1 MERDGRTAKATG
13 HPGATLK
20 EYLAAHGLTVQ
31 GSAELLGVARPTLS
45 RILNGWASIS
55 PDMAVRLEEIGWADA
70 ESWLDLQAAHDLACT
85 RGITDPQGKLDA
97 PQLEYLMAWRKD
109 GEAAG
114 PSRRYLRQLAPDFGR
129 LTPKKRGA
137 ALVGLGMSLV
147 CQDQPVDAV
156 LKGLTEHPTWRR
168 LELPFRPSDHFSR
181 PHGLER
187 PEGATRVVHRPYP
200 QGRYLVAWNRSDS
213 EHHRLA
219 VGSWPDYDGWSAGF
233 ASGVVGGTILSHA
246 IWSDSRETALLMLA
260 FGLIAEDH
268 YFREVLEEF
277 AAIRE
282 WRDMGVLLPDGYYER
297 ALRDN
302 APEHWAPHNR
312 RSVESPDFDD
322 GGDSAKTGEGPGA
335 ERRAKSVVRNAPEWE
350 LLFLL
355 PNLKVEPDDLATWG
369 FPPQAGLTLGLE
381 GVALTSAKDER
392 VVETLEWSAA
402 AAAWVNSFHN
412 GHWNPVVPAAL
423 IAKKSWGALMGKD
436 AEPTMSFLNAVA
448 VAALLRTRARWPRES
463 VRGPSWSDSFD
474 YHPIELRP
482 DGSALDISTPA
493 LDSFH
498 VPWTELSLTCNIG
511 LGQRELD
518 STDERLALRLG
529 AAWKLRYQERL
540 TNRATTR
547 LFRSIEV
554 ANEALRMTSQGYRT
568 TREAASASVRWAT
581 SVEMLAAPGEGYVSK
596 DDCFALIKENSCSDG
611 EEEIAADVFRLLYQ
625 LRNDSVHGR
634 EIDLDQLCPFGQQA
648 PPLLSLASSVYRL
661 ALVAYLNRHWPTAA
675 WAEDA
680 PEDPN
685 TEMSLGLLDLTC
697 ADYETHLRH
706 ARPADD
712 RHRTGGKSVS

>member
-1 MERDGRTAKATG
+1 MKETD
-13 HPGATLK
+13 HLGATLK
-20 EYLAAHGLTVQ
+20 KYLEAHGLTVQ
-31 GSAELLGVARPTLS
+31 RSAELLGVARPTLS
-45 RILNGWASIS
+45 RILNGWASVS

-85 RGITDPQGKLDA
+85 RGVPDPQGRLVA
-97 PQLEYLMAWRKD
+97 PELEYLMAWRKD
-109 GEAAG
+109 GESAW
-114 PSRRYLRQLAPDFGR
+114 PSRRYLRQLAPNLGR

-147 CQDQPVDAV
+147 CEGEPVEEV
-156 LKGLTEHPTWRR
+156 LNGLAEHPTWRR
-168 LELPFRPSDHFSR
+168 LEMPFRPSDHFSHPR
-181 PHGLER
+181 RRGR
-187 PEGATRVVHRPYP
+187 ADGATHAVHRPYP
-200 QGRYLVAWNRSDS
+200 PGRYLVAWNPSDS
-213 EHHRLA
+213 VHRLT
-219 VGSWPDYDGWSAGF
+219 VGPWPDYDGWSTGF
-233 ASGVVGGTILSHA
+233 VSGVVGGTTLSHT
-246 IWSDSRETALLMLA
+246 IWPESREIALLMLA
-260 FGLIAEDH
+260 FGLIAEGH
-268 YFREVLEEF
+268 FFREVLEEF

-282 WRDMGVLLPDGYYER
+282 WRDTGVLLPDGYYER

-312 RSVESPDFDD
+312 RSVESPGSDD
-322 GGDSAKTGEGPGA
+322 GGDSGKTGEGPGA

-355 PNLKVEPDDLATWG
+355 PNLKVEPEDLATWG

-402 AAAWVNSFHN
+402 AAAWVNSFHD

-436 AEPTMSFLNAVA
+436 PEPVMSFLNAVA
-448 VAALLRTRARWPRES
+448 IAALLRTRAKWPGEG

-493 LDSFH
+493 VDHFH
-498 VPWTELSLTCNIG
+498 VPWTELSLTCNVG
-511 LGQRELD
+511 LGQCEMD
-518 STDERLALRLG
+518 SMDEHLALRLG

-568 TREAASASVRWAT
+568 TRDAASASVRWAT

-611 EEEIAADVFRLLYQ
+611 EEEIAADIFQRLYK

-634 EIDLDQLCPFGQQA
+634 EIGLDQLRPFGERA
-648 PPLLSLASSVYRL
+648 PPLLSLASTVYRL
-661 ALVAYLNRHWPTAA
+661 ALVAYLNRHWPASA
-675 WAEDA
+675 QDAAED
-680 PEDPN
+680 PR
-685 TEMSLGLLDLTC
+685 TEMALGLLDPPR
-697 ADYETHLRH
+697 ADYEAHLGYGRTTDH
-706 ARPADD
+706 RPF
-712 RHRTGGKSVS
+712 TGGKGMYNSGV